1 MDICNQSD
9 FFGPVCFITVGKE
22 KQQLRLAQIIGF
34 WIVCISQFKVKLLT
48 SKNIICALALY
59 LHIMYNS

>member
-34 WIVCISQFKVKLLT
+34 WIVYVSQFNVKLLT
-48 SKNIICALALY
+48 SKKNYLCTCIIFAHY
-59 LHIMYNS
+59 V